1 MKSMFEQI
9 AESYCRTK
17 SVKDTAE
24 ELCVSRNTVQRVLI
38 TEGLW
43 ESKRSKEIVK
53 LFHEGF
59 SAQEIADRL
68 FLSLK
73 CVQNY
78 MPYTKGM
85 NNERITEDSIKSREK
100 RERMKRALEGQ
111 KAKTILCSQNERGDA
126 DVVMIDGSLLD
137 TKGAYERMEHIEWG
151 EPVRKEDRPN
161 VSAKTYIPSALR
173 LHLELVDYNGKPFEF
188 SGDETDILKKHAK
201 YQNAFSRDILV
212 PGEMSL
218 NSLSYAIQKLFGWQ
232 NSHLHSFVLEDEM
245 FDRLTARGN
254 LEQWES
260 LCGVL
265 FRYPD
270 EDYLDKYC
278 NDDYDGTMSFKSW
291 LKSKYCGMHMSFSVG
306 DTYIENRRLVAEL
319 EEKIYTIRAS
329 KKINSVKE
337 IQRFGAISGE
347 YDALLERLL
356 LNSIFLP
363 TGVSIDL
370 NRWIDDT
377 RGEIIQKEKRIAEKK
392 ANQEQYILLLNSLT
406 ELRRRRMTQSDLEKV
421 IRRGP
426 DFSKAAPT
434 SAERAYHDNRK
445 IIDYYQ
451 YVCNKLLSAL
461 EPRISPFTHSILY
474 RYDLGDDWCVKVT
487 CEEGYYINDGWDF
500 PNEQGWVTVAVS
512 EDAQVNDWDF
522 YSSKSNQKITGEL
535 AEMLRGVVK
544 RNTPLCLSS
553 DGIYLLDDVGGIYGF
568 IKMLKTI
575 HGENTEEATQMRE
588 WAKMRGW
595 TGRAT
600 KPSNML

>member
-9 AESYCRTK
+9 AESYSRTK

-43 ESKRSKEIVK
+43 ESKRSREIVE
-53 LFHEGF
+53 LFHEGY

-85 NNERITEDSIKSREK
+85 NNERVTEDSIKSREK

-111 KAKTILCSQNERGDA
+111 KAKTMYGLQDEHGDS
-126 DVVMIDGSLLD
+126 DIVMIDGSLLD

-161 VSAKTYIPSALR
+161 VSAKSYIPSVLR

-188 SGDETDILKKHAK
+188 SDDETDILKKHAK

-232 NSHLHSFVLEDEM
+232 NSHLHSFVLEDEV
-245 FDRLTARGN
+245 FNQLTAHGN
-254 LEQWES
+254 LDQWES

-278 NDDYDGTMSFKSW
+278 NDDYDATMSFKSW
-291 LKSKYCGMHMSFSVG
+291 LRSKYSGMQLSFSVG
-306 DTYIENRRLVAEL
+306 DTYIENRRLVSEL
-319 EEKIYTIRAS
+319 EEKIQAIKAS
-329 KKINSVKE
+329 KTINSVKE

-363 TGVSIDL
+363 TGAPIDL
-370 NRWIDDT
+370 NRWLDET
-377 RGEIIQKEKRIAEKK
+377 RKEILQKEKRIAEKK
-392 ANQEQYILLLNSLT
+392 ENQGQYILLLNSLS
-406 ELRRRRMTQSDLEKV
+406 ELRRRRVTQSDLEKV
-421 IRRGP
+421 IRRGT

-434 SAERAYHDNRK
+434 SAERAYYDNRK

-451 YVCNKLLSAL
+451 DACNKLFSSF
-461 EPRISPFTHSILY
+461 EPRINPFTYSILY
-474 RYDLGDDWCVKVT
+474 RYDFGDDWCVKVT

-500 PNEQGWVTVAVS
+500 PNDQGWVAVAVT
-512 EDAQVNDWDF
+512 EEAQINDWDF
-522 YSSKSNQKITGEL
+522 YSCISNQKITGEL
-535 AEMLRGVVK
+535 AEMLRVVVK
-544 RNTPLCLSS
+544 RKMPVCLSS
-553 DGIYLLDDVGGIYGF
+553 DGICLLDDVGGIYGF

-575 HGENTEEATQMRE
+575 YGENTEEAAQMRE

>member
-9 AESYCRTK
+9 VESYGRTK

-43 ESKRSKEIVK
+43 ESKRSREIVK
-53 LFHEGF
+53 LFHEGY

-68 FLSLK
+68 YLSLK

-85 NNERITEDSIKSREK
+85 NNENITEDSIKSREK

-111 KAKTILCSQNERGDA
+111 KAKTMHGLQDEHGDS
-126 DVVMIDGSLLD
+126 DIVMIDGSLLD

-161 VSAKTYIPSALR
+161 LSAKSYIPSVLR
-173 LHLELVDYNGKPFEF
+173 LHLELVDYSGKPFEF
-188 SGDETDILKKHAK
+188 SDDETDILKKHAK

-232 NSHLHSFVLEDEM
+232 NSHLHSFVLEDEV
-245 FDRLTARGN
+245 FNQLTAHGN
-254 LEQWES
+254 LDQWES

-291 LKSKYCGMHMSFSVG
+291 LRSKYSGMQLSFSVG

-319 EEKIYTIRAS
+319 EEKIQAIKAS
-329 KKINSVKE
+329 KRINSVKE
-337 IQRFGAISGE
+337 IHRFGAISGE

-356 LNSIFLP
+356 LNSVFLP
-363 TGVSIDL
+363 TGAPIDL
-370 NRWIDDT
+370 NRWLDET
-377 RGEIIQKEKRIAEKK
+377 RKEILQKEKRIAEKK
-392 ANQEQYILLLNSLT
+392 ENQGQYILLLNSLT

-421 IRRGP
+421 IRRGT

-451 YVCNKLLSAL
+451 DACNKLFSSF
-461 EPRISPFTHSILY
+461 EPRINPFTYSILY
-474 RYDLGDDWCVKVT
+474 RYDFGDDWCVKVT

-500 PNEQGWVTVAVS
+500 PNDQGWVTVAVT
-512 EDAQVNDWDF
+512 EEAQINDWDF
-522 YSSKSNQKITGEL
+522 YSCISNQKITGEL
-535 AEMLRGVVK
+535 AEMLRVVVK
-544 RNTPLCLSS
+544 RKMPVCLSS
-553 DGIYLLDDVGGIYGF
+553 DGICLLDDVGGIYGF

-575 HGENTEEATQMRE
+575 YGENTEEAAQMRE